1 MQKNFIFPGLSS
13 LVSVCHNACP
23 CAGTFLR
30 GALEKVGVD
39 PNIKRI
45 GVYKS
50 AGDGSFGI
58 SRA

>member
-1 MQKNFIFPGLSS
+1 VA
-13 LVSVCHNACP
+13 VS
-23 CAGTFLR
+23 AGTFLR

-50 AGDGSFGI
+50 AGARLLRLSVELVAGLRPSLT
-58 SRA
+58 